1 MKIIKII
8 QSVLAAFIGVQKIK
22 KLEEDN
28 QSIEKSGLFPY
39 IVVGLILC
47 FLFLFSIYFFVNL
60 ILE

>member
-22 KLEEDN
+22 NLEEDN
-28 QSIEKSGLFPY
+28 QSIEKFGLFPY

-47 FLFLFSIYFFVNL
+47 FLFLFSIYSFVNL